1 MIQSQSVRTLV
12 AVVLTLAVTN
22 GCAGKK
28 TYQNKNMDFGSIKTV
43 AVMPFANLTRDTLA
57 AERVRDVLSNM
68 LLATE
73 AFYVV
78 PTGEMGRAINRLA
91 VGNPTAPNTEEIVKL
106 GGMLKVEAIITGV
119 VKEYGEVRGG
129 TSTANVVSV
138 SAQMFETAT
147 GKVVWS
153 GTSTKGGVTWG
164 ARLLGTAGGDP
175 VNDVTE
181 EATNDLI
188 KQLFR

>member
-1 MIQSQSVRTLV
+1 MTQTPAGRKL
-12 AVVLTLAVTN
+12 LAVALALAMTS

-28 TYQNKNMDFGSIKTV
+28 SYQNKNMDFGSIKTV
-43 AVMPFANLTRDTLA
+43 AVMPFANLTRDSLA
-57 AERVRDVLSNM
+57 ADRVRDVLSNM

-78 PTGEMGRAINRLA
+78 PTGEMARAINRLA
-91 VGNPTAPNTEEIVKL
+91 IGSPTAPNTEEIVKL
-106 GGMLKVEAIITGV
+106 GGMLKVEAVITGV

-129 TSTANVVSV
+129 TSTANVVSI

-153 GTSTKGGVTWG
+153 GTSTKGGVSWG
-164 ARLLGTAGGDP
+164 SRLLGTAGGDP

-181 EATNDLI
+181 EATNDLL

>member
-1 MIQSQSVRTLV
+1 MTPSSTRPKLLAL
-12 AVVLTLAVTN
+12 AVTLAVTT
-22 GCAGKK
+22 GCASQKS
-28 TYQNKNMDFGSIKTV
+28 YQNKNMDFGSIKAV
-43 AVMPFANLTRDTLA
+43 AVMPFSNLTRDTLA
-57 AERVRDVLSNM
+57 SDRVRDVFSNM

-73 AFYVV
+73 ALYVV
-78 PTGEMGRAINRLA
+78 PTGEMARAINRLA
-91 VGNPTAPNTEEIVKL
+91 IGNPSAPNTEEVVKL
-106 GGMLKVEAIITGV
+106 GGMLKVEALITGV

-138 SAQMFETAT
+138 SAQMFETGT

-164 ARLLGTAGGDP
+164 SRLLGTAGGDP

-181 EATNDLI
+181 QAADDLI